1 MTPGGCPPPWRDPRV
16 IGLILLVFLCGSAAG
31 ALSARYRYRQLMQKP
46 PAAVWKEYGK
56 EVTLQKFRKELNLR
70 DDQAKEIEL
79 VLDDFMMYYQTLQAQ
94 MDEVRASGKERIVR
108 VLDASQ
114 REKFGRMMSDLQNR
128 QIR

>member
-1 MTPGGCPPPWRDPRV
+1 MVPGGCPSPWRDPRV

-31 ALSARYRYRQLMQKP
+31 ALGARYRYRSSASKP
-46 PAAVWKEYGK
+46 PVADAREAKD
-56 EVTLQKFRKELNLR
+56 VTLQKFRKELSLS
-70 DDQAKEIEL
+70 DTQAKEIEL

-108 VLDASQ
+108 VLDEGQ
-114 REKFGRMMSDLQNR
+114 RKKFDRMMSDLQNR